1 MNDTQGL
8 RETKISKRKPALKD
22 DRERVELT
30 IANHVSREARTR
42 ALGAITQYDKF
53 WEWADTF
60 ECVTCGLMTDIVTQK
75 QYLLYD
81 EL

>member
-1 MNDTQGL
+1 MSENLILSLRTCLQDDT
-8 RETKISKRKPALKD
+8 
-22 DRERVELT
+22 ERVELT

-60 ECVTCGLMTDIVTQK
+60 ECVTCGLMTDIVTMQ
-75 QYLLYD
+75 QYPPYD

>member
-1 MNDTQGL
+1 M
-8 RETKISKRKPALKD
+8 
-22 DRERVELT
+22 ELT
-30 IANHVSREARTR
+30 IANHVSRAARTR

-60 ECVTCGLMTDIVTQK
+60 ECVTCGLMTDILTQQ
-75 QYLLYD
+75 QYPPYD